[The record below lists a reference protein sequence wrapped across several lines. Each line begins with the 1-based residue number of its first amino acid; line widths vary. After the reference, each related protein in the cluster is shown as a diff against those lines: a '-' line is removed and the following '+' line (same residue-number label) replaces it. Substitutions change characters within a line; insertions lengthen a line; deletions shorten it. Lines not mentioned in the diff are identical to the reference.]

1 MDPVRANQDN
11 LIKLLIKFFMYF
23 GTLNVNLQLSV
34 TLNKF
39 TLPPHVVWSINK
51 QFNALLGLLFKGTG
65 Q

>member
-1 MDPVRANQDN
+1 MCANQYN
-11 LIKLLIKFFMYF
+11 LVKLLRIKFLMYF
-23 GTLNVNLQLSV
+23 GTLNVNLKSSV

-39 TLPPHVVWSINK
+39 TLPPHIVWSVNK